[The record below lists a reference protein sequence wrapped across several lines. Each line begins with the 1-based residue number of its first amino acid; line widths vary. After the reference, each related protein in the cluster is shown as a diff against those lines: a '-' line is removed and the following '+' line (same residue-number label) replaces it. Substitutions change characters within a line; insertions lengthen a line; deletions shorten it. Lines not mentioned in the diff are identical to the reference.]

1 MAPSSFTA
9 KTVPFDGADKAEME
23 QTAKNR
29 LARKRAEKIKCGDEI
44 EVNSFIALF
53 WMLLC

>member
-1 MAPSSFTA
+1 MAPSSNTA
-9 KTVPFDGADKAEME
+9 KTVPFDGAAKAVVE

-29 LARKRAEKIKCGDEI
+29 LARKRAEKIKCRDEI
-44 EVNSFIALF
+44 EVNSLIALF